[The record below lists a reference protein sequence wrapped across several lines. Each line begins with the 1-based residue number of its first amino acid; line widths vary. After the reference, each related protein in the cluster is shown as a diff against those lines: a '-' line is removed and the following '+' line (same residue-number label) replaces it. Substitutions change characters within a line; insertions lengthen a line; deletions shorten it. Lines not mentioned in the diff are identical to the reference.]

1 MSDTSNGAIIIT
13 YGTHTIPDVLALPR
27 QSILALAQSG
37 LTHKLGN
44 EVASQVTAWIKRQV
58 REAAGDP
65 KLEVS
70 REAVTAWRS
79 ANEAAVATFTA
90 AAQAEAFAEILSGE
104 ASARTGGPKGP
115 KLSELEL
122 EIRSIATDEV
132 AVKLIEFKILETNK
146 AGEYIVVATG
156 KKPTSK
162 DKLVT
167 QADGE
172 ECSLQRLAERRL
184 AVPANRERIERLAAK
199 RIADRKAAL
208 AKVGQVDTTQSLA
221 SQLD

>member
-1 MSDTSNGAIIIT
+1 MSDTTSGAISIT

-27 QSILALAQSG
+27 QSIAALAQSG

-44 EVASQVTAWIKRQV
+44 EVASAVTAWIKRQI
-58 REAAGDP
+58 RDAAGDP

-70 REAVTAWRS
+70 TDQVKAWRA
-79 ANEAAVATFTA
+79 ANEAAVATQSATEQA
-90 AAQAEAFAEILSGE
+90 AAFAEILSGE
-104 ASARTGGPKGP
+104 TTARSGGPKGP
-115 KLSELEL
+115 KLSEMEL
-122 EIRSIATDEV
+122 EVRSIATDEV

-146 AGEYIVVATG
+146 AGEYLVVATG

-184 AVPANRERIERLAAK
+184 AVPSNRERIERLAAK

-208 AKVGQVDTTQSLA
+208 ARIATTTDNAKLA
-221 SQLD
+221 N